1 MRLQIDG
8 IHEPIIPKR
17 KRKSQY
23 RRVGIRKRK
32 IVPESLARFQNQL
45 ATHAMQLRRSNVM
58 PAKAGIHALRN
69 KRAAARQ
76 DVLF

>member
-23 RRVGIRKRK
+23 RRVGIRKRE
-32 IVPESLARFQNQL
+32 IVPESLASFQNQL
-45 ATHAMQLRRSNVM
+45 ATHAIQLRRSRVM
-58 PAKAGIHALRN
+58 PARAGIHAVR
-69 KRAAARQ
+69 KKETAARQ